1 MSVATFASL
10 DPASYREIVRRA
22 LAEDVRWGDITAEV
36 VIPTGLQTAGALVL
50 GARCVL
56 AGLDVAAECFRQVDP
71 HVGVEMVRR
80 DGERCEA
87 GAEVVRVSGSAAAV
101 LTAERTAVNFLR
113 RLTTLATLTRQLVD
127 AGRGRVTVRDTGNT
141 TPTLRAIEQY
151 AVRVGG
157 GVSHR
162 IGLDDGVL
170 ISQNHVRLAGS
181 VRAAVERARRTN
193 TEMPI
198 EVVICAIDEIE
209 AAIAGGAAVLHVDG
223 AAGDLVRE
231 AVVRSRGRAKVSLA
245 GPVSVDRMAQAA
257 DVGAEYASLDVW
269 MHAAPRVQ
277 VALKLTC
284 ARG

>member
-22 LAEDVRWGDITAEV
+22 LAEDVRWGDITTEV
-36 VIPTGLQTAGALVL
+36 VIPTQLQTAGALVL
-50 GARCVL
+50 GTRCVL

-80 DGERCEA
+80 DGERCEP
-87 GAEVVRVSGSAAAV
+87 GAEVGRVSGSAAAM

-113 RLTTLATLTRQLVD
+113 RLTTLATLIRQLVD
-127 AGRGRVTVRDTGNT
+127 AGRGRVTVRDTGDT

-162 IGLDDGVL
+162 VGLDDGVL
-170 ISQNHVRLAGS
+170 ISQNHVRLDGG

-198 EVVICAIDEIE
+198 
-209 AAIAGGAAVLHVDG
+209 
-223 AAGDLVRE
+223 
-231 AVVRSRGRAKVSLA
+231 
-245 GPVSVDRMAQAA
+245 
-257 DVGAEYASLDVW
+257 
-269 MHAAPRVQ
+269 
-277 VALKLTC
+277 
-284 ARG
+284 